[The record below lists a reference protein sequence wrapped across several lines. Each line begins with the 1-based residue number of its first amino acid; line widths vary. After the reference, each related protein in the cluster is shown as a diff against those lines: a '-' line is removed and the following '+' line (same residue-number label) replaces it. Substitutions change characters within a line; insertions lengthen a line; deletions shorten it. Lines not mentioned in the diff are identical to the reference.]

1 MSKRR
6 GNGEG
11 SICKRKDGLW
21 QCQVTTGFDDN
32 GKPKRKEKK
41 DLLWQ
46 NKKGSQRQAE

>member
-21 QCQVTTGFDDN
+21 QCQVTIGFDDTVN
-32 GKPKRKEKK
+32 RKERLIMAKQERK
-41 DLLWQ
+41 
-46 NKKGSQRQAE
+46 SETS